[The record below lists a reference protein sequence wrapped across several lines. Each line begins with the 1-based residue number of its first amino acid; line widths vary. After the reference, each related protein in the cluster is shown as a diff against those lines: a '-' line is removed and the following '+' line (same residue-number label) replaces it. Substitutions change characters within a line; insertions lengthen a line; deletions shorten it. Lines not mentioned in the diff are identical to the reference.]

1 MYFVVNGLA
10 FFHILNFF
18 IYFGAIF
25 FIIYSVVTVI
35 KTMKQKNE
43 ILKEIRD
50 ELRKSNNKSV

>member
-1 MYFVVNGLA
+1 MNGLA